1 LRAEQTVLGIRVARY
16 EKDFNIAKTMER
28 QIVAD
33 ALCIVTMMKLLIA
46 ISMFT
51 LVVIGLAQEPAAV
64 GKGVYTQKLSN
75 SKVRVFEIHF
85 RPGQR
90 IGVHQHP
97 DHVFYAIEGGT
108 LKIAENGKAPVTMK
122 VKAGDCVF
130 LPAQKH
136 WAQNIGKTHIRGV
149 VFEIKN

>member
-1 LRAEQTVLGIRVARY
+1 MEWLLQQH
-16 EKDFNIAKTMER
+16 KTDGTHPNGR
-28 QIVAD
+28 
-33 ALCIVTMMKLLIA
+33 CIILVIMLKLSIA
-46 ISMFT
+46 ISA
-51 LVVIGLAQEPAAV
+51 LVLLTSGFAQEPAAV
-64 GKGVYTQKLSN
+64 GKGIYNQKLN
-75 SKVRVFEIHF
+75 NAKVRVFEIHF

-136 WAQNIGKTHIRGV
+136 WAQNMGKTHIRGV
-149 VFEIKN
+149 VFELKK